1 MKILFVTPPMGN
13 WAPWGE
19 RHLAA
24 NMLYTQ
30 LAAFLR
36 SQGVA
41 QVDVLDCR
49 ALELSDDDMMGEIRA
64 KKPDLVF
71 FGSLIPAAGGAAQLD
86 RFNAAMKKVK
96 EALPHI
102 WTVAG
107 GLMYTA
113 VPKQIMEEN
122 PAIDF
127 VIVGDCEYTLK
138 ELVENVGKSNAN
150 YQDIKGLA
158 YSDDDEIVVNP
169 RRGLIADL
177 NELPMPAYDLFPMH
191 AYYGYSVIP
200 NYNEALTSRGCE
212 GACHFCYEWWLVDPR
227 NPRDFTYHRTR

>member
-30 LAAFLR
+30 LAAFIR
-36 SQGVA
+36 SKGAGEVGVI
-41 QVDVLDCR
+41 DSR
-49 ALELSDDDMMGEIRA
+49 ALKLSDDGMMEQIRA
-64 KKPDLVF
+64 QKPDVVF

-113 VPKQIMEEN
+113 IPKQIMEEN

-138 ELVENVGKSNAN
+138 ELLENIGKSSAS
-150 YQDIKGLA
+150 YQDIKGLV
-158 YSDDDEIVVNP
+158 YRDGDEIVVNP

-191 AYYGYSVIP
+191 AYYG
-200 NYNEALTSRGCE
+200 
-212 GACHFCYEWWLVDPR
+212 
-227 NPRDFTYHRTR
+227 